1 MIPAHLKY
9 APTHEWF
16 SFDNKAITIGLTKF
30 IIDELDELLFLD
42 LPKVGD
48 EILSGISFGE
58 LEALNRLIDI
68 TSPMAG
74 EIIAV
79 NERLYENLNILS
91 KDPFSHGWL
100 IKFVTKEIQLLSE
113 LLSATEYETYI
124 DKLRPAAPIRRR
136 RRHAKIKIRKGK
148 RQK

>member
-1 MIPAHLKY
+1 MIPEHLKY
-9 APTHEWF
+9 TTNHEWF
-16 SFDNKAITIGLTKF
+16 FWDKKAVTIGLSKF
-30 IIDELDELLFLD
+30 IVDELDDLLFLD

-58 LEALNRLIDI
+58 LEAFDKLIDI

-91 KDPFSHGWL
+91 SDPYHHGWL
-100 IKFVTKEIQLLSE
+100 VKFVTTETHLLNE
-113 LLSATEYETYI
+113 LLDAKEYKTHLS
-124 DKLRPAAPIRRR
+124 KLQFTAAPRQRKRYAKSIKKKRR
-136 RRHAKIKIRKGK
+136 K
-148 RQK
+148 